1 MLGYFK
7 ESIARPNKILFL
19 KYEDL
24 KGDIN
29 FYVKRIAEFLGCP
42 FTLEEEINGV
52 IENIINLC
60 SFETMKDLE
69 ANKSGIVGWKIEK
82 KDYFRKAEVGDWIN
96 YLSPTMVEKLSKI
109 IEEKISGSGLSF
121 KVCP

>member
-7 ESIARPNKILFL
+7 ESIARPNNILFL

-24 KGDIN
+24 KEDIN
-29 FYVKRIAEFLGCP
+29 FYVKKIADFLGCP
-42 FTLEEEINGV
+42 FTLEEENNGV
-52 IENIINLC
+52 IDDIINLC
-60 SFETMKDLE
+60 SFEKMKELE
-69 ANKSGIVGWKIEK
+69 ANKFGVTGWKIEK

-96 YLSPTMVEKLSKI
+96 YLSPTMIEKLSKI
-109 IEEKISGSGLSF
+109 IEEKLSGSNLSF